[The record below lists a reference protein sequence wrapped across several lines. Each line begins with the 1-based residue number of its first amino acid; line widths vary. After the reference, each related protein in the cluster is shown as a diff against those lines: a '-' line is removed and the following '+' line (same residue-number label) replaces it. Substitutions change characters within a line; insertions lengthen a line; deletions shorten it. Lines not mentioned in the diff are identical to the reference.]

1 MNTSRTYRYA
11 ILIALLALVLHLY
24 EGLVKSAMPSISWTL
39 WPLAPYALCLGLWW
53 RSKLGVP
60 ALAGVL
66 VAFALDL
73 YAHYTV
79 FINPSSSTDALAM
92 VAIPLYNTVL
102 FCPLAMLIAC
112 VVVRKRKP

>member
-1 MNTSRTYRYA
+1 MALSA
-11 ILIALLALVLHLY
+11 IR
-24 EGLVKSAMPSISWTL
+24 P
-39 WPLAPYALCLGLWW
+39 CLGLWW

-102 FCPLAMLIAC
+102 FCPLAMLIAWL
-112 VVVRKRKP
+112 VVRKRKP